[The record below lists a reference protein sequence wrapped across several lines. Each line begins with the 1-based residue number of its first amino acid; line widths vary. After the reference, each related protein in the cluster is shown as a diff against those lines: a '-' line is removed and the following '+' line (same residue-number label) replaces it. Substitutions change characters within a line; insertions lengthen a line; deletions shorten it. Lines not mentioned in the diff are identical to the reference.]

1 MYHHSLGRKE
11 YFLYD
16 GGNADKRC
24 YNLFQTVGKVSSK
37 NHEGNYEL
45 NGIIVSHPDLDHL
58 GGVVRLL
65 ENKPPFE
72 PPVKVT
78 PCPTLLTTA
87 FLRMLWTD
95 KASKR
100 TKAKVG
106 KLTRYLQG
114 YNIKPA
120 DMYNNP
126 INKGVLH
133 QSFHCIF
140 PNKEAPGLLFKCT
153 EKKELDIPKEPLS
166 SKIILND
173 TSVFLQVNCKEKT
186 IDVSLHGDAHGYQ
199 IEPYVRDKKVQAFLV
214 PHHGSRKNSILCV
227 KDPERLLAKCVPP
240 LAIHTILSD
249 KSLAMIFRG
258 HQTKDWVVFT
268 KWQSHIS
275 LHESVDLL
283 IRLLRIQIKIRSLI
297 GPEGCDSIQEW
308 GKNLLAVMS
317 SDSSPETYS
326 AETFGTEVS
335 EAIRKYEEVKKQ
347 PDFEEF
353 KDTIGLIQSGCKKHL
368 QSWCY
373 EVAVQKFYACFE
385 AKTYIITSGRGPYYH
400 PDMEVLNGIA
410 KAAIKRC
417 QIVLTNSAGLEPWKF
432 SDVFFKHKDKVSVW
446 YLDEKLPCCPPC
458 VTIDPLQNF
467 YVHQDQNE
475 VKNKGMKR
483 LEFAERPLDWESLE
497 FGYSRSLLQIL
508 EAAYPGSQNLEP
520 IDPYLSD
527 YLENIG
533 HQGDITLSTLLEYIL
548 GFKVADQ
555 ILTHPLLKFL
565 DWYNWNVKAESS
577 FVLSATG
584 LAVQSC
590 EIHLDV
596 SNVTVTGKRIKTTI
610 LHINNIRTKDL
621 QLKVEVG
628 SESDMLLQLSDH
640 LDYHGTCGHPPADY
654 LAAIGVDIKRC
665 VSIASGLTVGE
676 LLALLLSSTKAIVL
690 VHSLPGFIATNL
702 INYKIDPL
710 QTIID
715 FQQSEGNTNVR
726 EAHILLKIS
735 KGETSHMTLAD
746 GINLQ
751 VCKAV
756 FQVFPSYNKIEQLA
770 EVSGEFTINDKYH
783 MRMKA
788 IPNFYATPEM
798 EFIFADSLTVAKV
811 LELFGIKSKVSSAKF
826 QIPFTGK
833 SVLFEDKISAGFT
846 VQQPLLLVPRV
857 SSVFIDVEWFTTLP
871 PFWPECMKAIKE
883 ASLRLSLVF
892 PLESEIAVGIKA
904 RFTCDLNLKKRAI
917 ILDCSLAVI
926 PNTNQAN
933 QYSCFF
939 SLRPS
944 QRLHKELGTVQGAPI
959 LDMITALNQ
968 TVGEELRT
976 VFFDTWPELMN
987 AIELRDLSLQLLS
1000 SGSVEGFKLDVG
1012 IRDEL
1017 ELITGKLA
1025 LSNARLLLDYS
1036 PGYVHLECEG
1046 YLTFFKQ
1053 YETFVSFLLPTPDSP
1068 GELRFENEST
1078 ELTLERFASEMFE
1091 LGDSISTVPVLS
1103 DLLSVSINSIYV
1115 IFERQGQSTVITH
1128 AKVVL
1133 TKEELSLGLIKVS
1146 NIEITVTVDRIES
1159 KYTFDFS
1166 LSGFIGDKLYA
1177 RLSYSDSETASMLK
1191 GDVILASFQE
1201 IDVTSALKE
1210 FTDQGVDL
1218 PHSSAL
1224 LGDSPGSSAI
1234 AQLAVAIRIYKEP
1247 VSFELACL
1255 VLNLENVIQ
1264 LKNFAINQLWFK
1276 YESNTNGSNSISF
1289 FGSLCKLDTQESA
1302 TLEFTW
1308 DQAAITA
1315 KVVSGHTSESSGGLL
1330 KLSSLLELV
1339 GCEKPDIPQLDKSA
1353 PFFDL
1358 ELQSGSVSFKTN
1370 PVELS
1375 AFEVSVVSHGELCLI
1390 DDPKIILSDVTL
1402 HADWRKNAQV
1412 YGVVS
1417 ATFHFSTTHFKVI
1430 CKKDANNVLLTA
1442 QIEPNYAMEIGTEV
1456 KHIGQNAEFSSL
1468 VPSEVSQS
1476 QASPLGV
1483 AINVTKKQFLFLSTI
1498 TQFGTGVFFAS
1509 KSGLALSISLQEGF
1523 KFKDLWK
1530 QLSFIDDL
1538 ITVKRANLAV
1548 SSLHNIKVLEFR
1560 ESISILTG
1568 ELQCEDMPFSNLP
1581 VSPSS
1586 PELDQWR
1593 GVSIF
1598 AAMDINQAQDP
1609 ALKNVIQIQHDRNPT
1624 SLSDLQ
1630 IRVSI
1635 VKCSVGYDIGIEAQL
1650 RELTLLGE
1658 LNFKNIQLLYH
1669 MSEQERKL
1677 QLSGTL
1683 HLDCVPCDFDGSLTV
1698 TKSDARVEVK
1708 KAASEK
1714 PFASPLDMDITITGL
1729 AIKAHF
1735 DLVKRCAPLIELEGS
1750 IDIGNVGLIAMI
1762 ILKGLFPRMIVIDI
1776 TTELSIASLFAA
1788 LVQSKPSSLMDFK
1801 ILKGH
1806 FHYATEDTCVE
1817 QWMVPK
1823 KIHIYRPHVTR
1834 EADNSV
1840 VYSGGIHVKCDVK
1853 ILFMTFDVRLD
1864 ISKDFSSIA
1873 ISGRT
1878 LEKIDWIPWVK
1889 LTDQYFAEGPEIS
1902 YRWSKSE
1909 PGSKLQISVGLEILG
1924 KPWFI
1929 GTVSYEPGRPYL
1941 TGSIEYEGTFL
1952 WMENPRIELKLM
1964 PIFPYVMISD
1974 FSFGKGD
1981 KSGSI
1986 FNLAENLKKFCS
1998 WLLDLVKK
2006 AISQDFDLHLQT
2018 QSDKNPDTDKF
2029 LVVFTISG
2037 TYKVK
2042 FFNSDH
2048 ATVSLDL
2055 PKLPVKV
2062 PKGFSLGNL
2071 PKLIVETLKNAGKR
2085 IVTEIVDYIKSRG
2098 LLGALKDLAH
2108 AAVAAA
2114 KKVVTM
2120 VSEGVKK
2127 VSSAVAGGVK
2137 AVHKKISGWLHSV
2150 FGSFYICTA
2159 NGEWIAEIIGGRGG
2173 KPLHNEQGVGHLF
2186 APLIGIHAIHQHGKQ
2201 VHERGMST
2209 VNLPSNWKEAEETE
2223 EMRKDRKLALELLRS
2238 HFDELGPQLEQLS
2251 FIMLEIQDIK
2261 LQYRP
2266 TNGLI
2271 SVKWTMDSSIMEIDQ
2286 GDFDYYIKVVA
2297 LTREGC
2303 DTIFDDKANHNVPFA
2318 FEQEVPPSAY
2328 QVTVSIKASI
2338 TMNVKTSSIT
2348 DDVTVEGEWKHAH
2361 CPLKPPTLQAPQSI
2375 SMQYHHSLQNI
2386 SGNLATVADAQAYIV
2401 RLVDVLNPSKFVEK
2415 VITPQAEYPSRLE
2428 YTFPLSEL
2436 PKSALGQYTVQ
2447 AQSVGS
2453 RNTFSEFNICN
2464 TRYTRQVSP
2473 TNVRLL
2479 LPDTNSD
2486 RVEVYWDTR
2495 PTLRSF
2501 SLHLSAELPESE
2513 QEEIIRLSQT
2523 ADDSNTTHSCS
2534 FRMSE
2539 IAEALYSKNI
2549 SRNMG
2554 LVLQCHVIAD
2564 GNENILPS
2572 NPACSNACH
2581 LLPPPASVK
2590 CNYSHTKK
2598 SLHVLWEYV
2607 PHALS
2612 YRIQLVNIVTGQAAL
2627 ESIHMNSW
2635 KDLDLKC
2642 TFTDDDLK
2650 SVTVQNNVTYKV
2662 QVFTLG
2668 HGEQYLGS
2676 LESCASTTFSFHKDT
2691 CQQKGTPLQLVQ
2703 SLKMSFTPSRIDESI
2718 CLSWEPPQFGA
2729 DSYTVS
2735 VNDTTKVTNLTE
2747 VNLSPIAL
2755 DIQAV
2760 GEYSISVIADDDP
2773 FSKCTF
2779 TFTTS
2784 ELFTDFSVT
2793 AHTATSLSVQ
2803 YDIIPNAP
2811 MNVNCY
2817 LMVENTSN
2825 KHVSRSIRLLQESN
2839 SKVIILHHLLPE
2851 TTYILYAMAFN
2862 EDCRRWAVPRKLE
2875 AGEFVTSMQRLSV
2888 MIPFSIIHIY
2898 YSYLQQPYLVTK
2910 KCVFLERIFLVMLV
2924 ELT

>member
-1 MYHHSLGRKE
+1 MYHHSLE

-16 GGNADKRC
+16 GGNADRRC
-24 YNLFQTVGKVSSK
+24 YNLFQTVGKVCSK
-37 NHEGNYEL
+37 IHQGKCEGKYEL
-45 NGIIVSHPDLDHL
+45 NGIVVSHPDLDHL

-72 PPVKVT
+72 PPVDPPVKVT

-87 FLRMLWTD
+87 FLKLPKET
-95 KASKR
+95 SKK
-100 TKAKVG
+100 TQNYVKS
-106 KLTRYLQG
+106 LLDYLHT
-114 YNIKPA
+114 NSIKPA
-120 DMYNNP
+120 VIYNNP
-126 INKGVLH
+126 ASKGVLH

-140 PNKEAPGLLFKCT
+140 PHKEAPGLLYSHTGKLNIN
-153 EKKELDIPKEPLS
+153 KQEPLS
-166 SKIILND
+166 SRCILNES
-173 TSVFLQVNCKEKT
+173 SVLLQVNRKEKT

-214 PHHGSRKNSILCV
+214 PHHGSKKNSILCE

-240 LAIHTILSD
+240 LAIHTILSGE
-249 KSLAMIFRG
+249 SLAMIFRG

-268 KWQSHIS
+268 KWQSHVS

-283 IRLLRIQIKIRSLI
+283 IRLLRIQTKIKSVI
-297 GPEGCDSIQEW
+297 GPEGCDSVQEW
-308 GKNLLAVMS
+308 GKKLLADMS
-317 SDSSPETYS
+317 TDSSPETYS
-326 AETFGTEVS
+326 AETFGTKVS
-335 EAIRKYEEVKKQ
+335 EAIRKYEEVKNQ

-353 KDTIGLIQSGCKKHL
+353 KDTIRLIQSGCRKHL
-368 QSWCY
+368 RSWCY

-385 AKTYIITSGRGPYYH
+385 AETYIITSGWGPYYH

-410 KAAIKRC
+410 RAAIKRRQC

-432 SDVFFKHKDKVSVW
+432 SDVFFDHKYKDKVSVW
-446 YLDEKLPCCPPC
+446 YLDDKERVFDHPPC
-458 VTIDPLQNF
+458 VTIDPLQKL
-467 YVHQDQNE
+467 YIHQDQNE
-475 VKNKGMKR
+475 VKSRGMKQ
-483 LEFAERPLDWESLE
+483 LEFAERPLDWTNFE
-497 FGYSRSLLQIL
+497 FLYSHTLLQIL
-508 EAAYPGSQNLEP
+508 EAANPETQNLES

-527 YLENIG
+527 YLKNIG
-533 HQGDITLSTLLEYIL
+533 HQGDITLSALLEYIL

-565 DWYNWNVKAESS
+565 DWCTCKVKEESS

-590 EIHLDV
+590 EIHLHV
-596 SNVTVTGKRIKTTI
+596 PNITVNGKRIKTTI

-621 QLKVEVG
+621 QLKAEVG
-628 SESDMLLQLSDH
+628 FESDMLLQLSDH
-640 LDYHGTCGHPPADY
+640 LDYHGTCGHSPADY
-654 LAAIGVDIKRC
+654 LAAIGMNIKRC
-665 VSIASGLTVGE
+665 VSIASDLSVGE

-690 VHSLPGFIATNL
+690 VHSLPGYIATNL
-702 INYKIDPL
+702 INYRIDPL

-726 EAHILLKIS
+726 EAHIVLKIP

-746 GINLQ
+746 GIHLQ

-756 FQVFPSYNKIEQLA
+756 FRVFPSYNEIEQSA

-798 EFIFADSLTVAKV
+798 EFILADSLSVSEV
-811 LELFGIKSKVSSAKF
+811 LELFGIKRKVSSAKF
-826 QIPFTGK
+826 QIPFT
-833 SVLFEDKISAGFT
+833 VTNLLFEDKVSAGFT

-857 SSVFIDVEWFTTLP
+857 SSVFIDVEWFATLP

-904 RFTCDLNLKKRAI
+904 RFTCELNLNTKAI
-917 ILDCSLAVI
+917 ILDCSLAAI
-926 PNTNQAN
+926 PNTSQAN

-944 QRLHKELGTVQGAPI
+944 QRLHKGLEAVQGASI
-959 LDMITALNQ
+959 LNMITALNE
-968 TVGEELRT
+968 TMGEKLRT
-976 VFFDTWPELMN
+976 VFFDTWPELTN
-987 AIELRDLSLQLLS
+987 AIELRELSLQLLS

-1012 IRDEL
+1012 ICNEL
-1017 ELITGKLA
+1017 ELITEKLA

-1036 PGYVHLECEG
+1036 PGYVQLECEG

-1053 YETFVSFLLPTPDSP
+1053 YETFVSFLLPTSDSP

-1078 ELTLERFASEMFE
+1078 ELTLGRFASEMFE

-1103 DLLSVSINSIYV
+1103 DLLSVSINSIIV
-1115 IFERQGQSTVITH
+1115 IFEHQGQSTVITH

-1133 TKEELSLGLIKVS
+1133 TKEELSLGLIKIS
-1146 NIEITVTVDRIES
+1146 NIEIAVTIDHIGS

-1177 RLSYSDSETASMLK
+1177 RLSYSDSETTPMLK

-1210 FTDQGVDL
+1210 FTGQGVDL
-1218 PHSSAL
+1218 PPSSAL
-1224 LGDSPGSSAI
+1224 LGDSPGSSTI
-1234 AQLAVAIRIYKEP
+1234 AQLAVTIRIYKEP
-1247 VSFELACL
+1247 VSFELACV
-1255 VLNLENVIQ
+1255 VLNLEDVIQ
-1264 LKNFAINQLWFK
+1264 FKNFAINQLWFK
-1276 YESNTNGSNSISF
+1276 YESNTNSSNSISF

-1302 TLEFTW
+1302 ALEFTW
-1308 DQAAITA
+1308 DQTAITA
-1315 KVVSGHTSESSGGLL
+1315 KVVSGHTAEPSGGLL

-1339 GCEKPDIPQLDKSA
+1339 GCEKPDIPELDKSA

-1358 ELQSGSVSFKTN
+1358 ELKSGSVSFKTN
-1370 PVELS
+1370 PIELS

-1390 DDPKIILSDVTL
+1390 NDPKIILSDVTL
-1402 HADWRKNAQV
+1402 CANWEKNAQV
-1412 YGVVS
+1412 YGIVS
-1417 ATFHFSTTHFKVI
+1417 ATFHFSTTCFKVI
-1430 CKKDANNVLLTA
+1430 CRKDANNVLLTA
-1442 QIEPNYAMEIGTEV
+1442 QIEPNREMKIGTEV
-1456 KHIGQNAEFSSL
+1456 QHIGQNEKFSSL
-1468 VPSEVSQS
+1468 VPPEVSQS
-1476 QASPLGV
+1476 PTTPRGV
-1483 AINVTKKQFLFLSTI
+1483 AINVTRKQFLFLTKI
-1498 TQFGTGVFFAS
+1498 TQLGTGAFFAS

-1530 QLSFIDDL
+1530 QLSFVDDL
-1538 ITVKRANLAV
+1538 ITVKTANLAV
-1548 SSLHNIKVLEFR
+1548 SSLHNINISEFH
-1560 ESISILTG
+1560 ESISILTQ
-1568 ELQCEDMPFSNLP
+1568 ELENEDMPFSNLP

-1586 PELDQWR
+1586 PDLNQWR

-1598 AAMDINQAQDP
+1598 AAMDINRAKDS
-1609 ALKNVIQIQHDRNPT
+1609 ALKNVILIQDNPT
-1624 SLSDLQ
+1624 SLSDVQ
-1630 IRVSI
+1630 IRASI
-1635 VKCSVGYDIGIEAQL
+1635 VKSSGGYDISIQAQIQ
-1650 RELTLLGE
+1650 ELTLLGK
-1658 LNFKNIQLLYH
+1658 LNFKNIQFLYH
-1669 MSEQERKL
+1669 MSEQEHKL

-1683 HLDCVPCDFDGSLTV
+1683 HLDFVPCDFDGSLTV
-1698 TKSDARVEVK
+1698 TKSDARFEVK
-1708 KAASEK
+1708 KAASESS
-1714 PFASPLDMDITITGL
+1714 FARPLGMDITLTGL

-1735 DLVKRCAPLIELEGS
+1735 DLEKRCAPLIELEGS
-1750 IDIGNVGLIAMI
+1750 INIGHLVDLTAMI
-1762 ILKGLFPRMIVIDI
+1762 ILRGFCPKVFVVDI
-1776 TTELSIASLFAA
+1776 TTELSVASLFSS
-1788 LVQSKPSSLMDFK
+1788 LIPGGSKPPSLMDFK

-1806 FHYATEDTCVE
+1806 FHYATGDTCVE
-1817 QWMVPK
+1817 QWMVPM
-1823 KIHIYRPHVTR
+1823 KIHIYHPHVTR
-1834 EADNSV
+1834 EADHSV

-1864 ISKDFSSIA
+1864 ISKDYSSIE

-1878 LEKIDWIPWVK
+1878 LNKIDWIPWVK
-1889 LTDQYFAEGPEIS
+1889 LTDRHFKEGPEIS

-1909 PGSKLQISVGLEILG
+1909 PSSKLEISVGLEILD

-1929 GTVSYEPGRPYL
+1929 GTLSYEPGRPYL
-1941 TGSIEYEGTFL
+1941 TGSVEYEGTFL

-1964 PIFPYVMISD
+1964 PVFPFVMISD

-1998 WLLDLVKK
+1998 WLFDLVKK
-2006 AISQDFDLHLQT
+2006 VISQDFDLHLQT
-2018 QSDKNPDTDKF
+2018 DDKNPDPNKF
-2029 LVVFTISG
+2029 SVVFTISG

-2042 FFNSDH
+2042 FFNSDR
-2048 ATVSLDL
+2048 ATVFLDL

-2071 PKLIVETLKNAGKR
+2071 PKLIVETLMNAGKK
-2085 IVTEIVDYIKSRG
+2085 IVTKIVDYIKSRG

-2108 AAVAAA
+2108 AAVAAV
-2114 KKVVTM
+2114 KKVVTL
-2120 VSEGVKK
+2120 VSEGVKT
-2127 VSSAVAGGVK
+2127 VFSAVASGVK
-2137 AVHKKISGWLHSV
+2137 TVCKTISGWFRSF

-2159 NGEWIAEIIGGRGG
+2159 TGEQTWERIAEIIGGRGG

-2201 VHERGMST
+2201 VHEIGMST
-2209 VNLPSNWKEAEETE
+2209 VNLPSNWKEAEGTEETE
-2223 EMRKDRKLALELLRS
+2223 ETEEIRKDRKLALESLRS
-2238 HFDELGPQLEQLS
+2238 HFDELGPQLEQLA
-2251 FIMLEIQDIK
+2251 FIMLEIQDIE
-2261 LQYRP
+2261 LQYQP
-2266 TNGLI
+2266 TNRLI

-2286 GDFDYYIKVVA
+2286 GDFDYHIKVLA
-2297 LTREGC
+2297 LTPEGC
-2303 DTIFDDKANHNVPFA
+2303 GTIFDGKANCNVPFT
-2318 FEQEVPPSAY
+2318 FEQEVPLNAY

-2348 DDVTVEGEWKHAH
+2348 DDVTVEGKWKHAH
-2361 CPLKPPTLQAPQSI
+2361 CHLKLPTLQAPQSI
-2375 SMQYHHSLQNI
+2375 GMYYDHSLHKI
-2386 SGNLATVADAQAYIV
+2386 SGSLATVADAQAYIV
-2401 RLVDVLNPSKFVEK
+2401 RLVDVLNPSTFVEK

-2428 YTFPLSEL
+2428 YTFPLTEL
-2436 PKSALGQYTVQ
+2436 PKSALGQYTIQ

-2453 RNTFSEFNICN
+2453 NNFFSEFSICN
-2464 TRYTRQVSP
+2464 TSYSRQVSP

-2486 RVEVYWDTR
+2486 RVEVRWDTR
-2495 PTLRSF
+2495 PMLRSF
-2501 SLHLSAELPESE
+2501 SLHLYAEPPGSE
-2513 QEEIIRLSQT
+2513 QQEIIGLSQT
-2523 ADDSNTTHSCS
+2523 TDDSNTTQSCS

-2539 IAEALYSKNI
+2539 IAEALDSKNI
-2549 SRNMG
+2549 SHKTG

-2564 GNENILPS
+2564 GNENVLPS
-2572 NPACSNACH
+2572 NPACSNECH
-2581 LLPPPASVK
+2581 LLPPPASVE
-2590 CNYSHTKK
+2590 CNYSHRKK

-2612 YRIQLVNIVTGQAAL
+2612 YRIQLVNIDTGQVAL
-2627 ESIHMNSW
+2627 ECIHTNSW

-2642 TFTDDDLK
+2642 IFTDDDLK
-2650 SVTVQNNVTYKV
+2650 SVTVQDNVIYKV

-2691 CQQKGTPLQLVQ
+2691 CQRKGTPLQLVQ
-2703 SLKMSFTPSRIDESI
+2703 SLKMSYTPSRMDESI

-2735 VNDTTKVTNLTE
+2735 VNDSVKVTNLTKTK
-2747 VNLSPIAL
+2747 VYLSPIAL
-2755 DIQAV
+2755 DVQAV
-2760 GEYSISVIADDDP
+2760 GEYSVSVIGDDDP
-2773 FSKCTF
+2773 FSNCTF
-2779 TFTTS
+2779 KFTTS

-2803 YDIIPNAP
+2803 YGIIPNAP
-2811 MNVNCY
+2811 INVNCY
-2817 LMVENTSN
+2817 LIVENASN
-2825 KHVSRSIRLLQESN
+2825 KHVSRSILLQESN

-2851 TTYILYAMAFN
+2851 TTYILYAVAFT
-2862 EDCRRWAVPRKLE
+2862 EDCSRWAVPRKIE
-2875 AGEFVTSMQRLSV
+2875 AGEFVTSCSAEILCNDA
-2888 MIPFSIIHIY
+2888 F
-2898 YSYLQQPYLVTK
+2898 
-2910 KCVFLERIFLVMLV
+2910 
-2924 ELT
+2924 